1 MIRFECFGV
10 FLALA
15 LALPAWGAP
24 APAALREAAAAARVG
39 DAERAL
45 VLLDGATFEG
55 EAAAAAAVVRGKA
68 LLRAGRPAE
77 AVAAVAGV
85 SEPALAEPVGLVR
98 LRAAEAAGD
107 RAALARAAAALLAL
121 RDPAAATV
129 AEARLQQALSAVEA
143 SPDKARRLL
152 QVLAA
157 DPPVRAIAPM
167 ALGALGALGDRGAD
181 RRLLIEFGDTGEG
194 RAALGRMPASELS
207 AADRMKR
214 ARRLWEQRAYAL
226 AEADFQALADA
237 ASDPRAKQE
246 ALLRLGTIRQ
256 RLRERY
262 EEALALFEQVKAGP
276 DRALADEAQFRVGL
290 VLGYLERWRE
300 ASAAMLAYLERAP
313 KGPYAVEAGYQVGRL
328 LHQGGLFAD
337 AVAAHE
343 KWLATRRPDHG
354 KYVWFLGWSRYRAG
368 DCAGARATWAP
379 YARSRNVLVGAKVL
393 YWTARCL
400 RIEGDEAGARAA
412 LAELRRRAP
421 LSYYGLLGAVMAGE
435 ALPRVV
441 TQKGPP
447 APPDLARFE
456 GRLPKAAR
464 ASLRAARLLTWA
476 GDPRLARRAVDV
488 AKLERAA
495 KKALGAAE
503 AAALSA
509 ALVEALELW
518 GEAWRGLP
526 KATQRAP
533 WNEGIARLGD
543 DEARAAYP
551 AAYHTL
557 AAAAGRPH
565 GVTAWWLLPH
575 MLQESR
581 YKEKAR
587 SHAGALG
594 PMQVL
599 PRTGRLIAAE
609 LGFPGGQFIEDRLF
623 EPGVALRHAAWYLG
637 ALRKEFGGNVILAIG
652 AYNGGPLRFAEHLQ
666 MVQKLAFDEVIEE
679 IGAHESRNY
688 ARKVTDH
695 FVRYLS
701 LYASDAERAE
711 WLAALTPPATVPAPR
726 GEVRF

>member
-1 MIRFECFGV
+1 MIRFTWFV
-10 FLALA
+10 LFVA

-45 VLLDGATFEG
+45 MLLDGASFEG
-55 EAAAAAAVVRGKA
+55 EAAAAAAVVRGNA

-85 SEPALAEPVGLVR
+85 TEPALAEPVGLVR

-107 RAALARAAAALLAL
+107 RAAMAAAAAALLAL
-121 RDPAAATV
+121 KDPAASTV
-129 AEARLQQALSAVEA
+129 AEARLQQAMAAVEA
-143 SPDKARRLL
+143 APDKARKLL

-167 ALGALGALGDRGAD
+167 ALGALGALGDRAAD
-181 RRLLIEFGDTGEG
+181 RRLLIELGDTGEG
-194 RAALGRMPASELS
+194 RAALARMPASELS
-207 AADRMKR
+207 AEDRMKR

-237 ASDPRAKQE
+237 ATDPRAKQE

-262 EEALALFEQVKAGP
+262 DEALVLFEQVKAGP

-393 YWTARCL
+393 YWSARCL

-421 LSYYGLLGAVMAGE
+421 LSYYGFLGAVMAGE

-441 TQKGPP
+441 ARQDPP
-447 APPDLARFE
+447 AAPDLARFE
-456 GRLPKAAR
+456 ARLPRAAR
-464 ASLRAARLLTWA
+464 SSLRAARLLTWA

-488 AKLERAA
+488 AKVERAA
-495 KKALGAAE
+495 KKALGREE

-518 GEAWRGLP
+518 GEEWRRLP

-533 WNEGIARLGD
+533 WNEGIAGLGD
-543 DEARAAYP
+543 AARAAYP
-551 AAYHTL
+551 AAYREL

-581 YKEKAR
+581 YKERAR

-609 LGFPGGQFIEDRLF
+609 LGFPAGQFIEDRLF

-666 MVQKLAFDEVIEE
+666 MVRGLAFDEVIEE

-695 FVRYLS
+695 LVRYLS